1 MSTSPILL
9 IGVGTAGCQM
19 ARGVNRAFG
28 EGLRYVLAD
37 TDARTGEA
45 GGPFILIGGNRLS
58 GHGAGGD
65 VVQARLAAED
75 SISILDDHLEGVR
88 IAVIVTALGGG
99 TGGGVTLETLKR
111 LQTRGIPSIV
121 FATTPFVF
129 EGENRQRASR
139 GILTMI
145 EEEANATIF
154 LPLDKLVKGVDNFE
168 EGMRRAVDTLATGV
182 TLFWRLIEK
191 PGYIHLDT
199 ERLRHIITGSGRGR
213 FAAVTV
219 QGQNR
224 AEEALDQLRRNEL
237 LATASGPIRTIV
249 CGILAGQDLRLSEV
263 GTIADGIQHAFSQ
276 GSAFHLST
284 VNDDAT
290 FSGRLSI
297 VTLMFESNGDEE
309 RNGKGTRDD
318 KDKTRSKS
326 RNPLAVGPT
335 NRGRFNNV
343 EATIWNGQ
351 NLDEPTFLRENISLE
366 F

>member
-9 IGVGTAGCQM
+9 IGIGTAGCHM

-28 EGLRYVLAD
+28 NGLRYVLAD

-45 GGPFILIGGNRLS
+45 EGPFILIGGNRLS

-65 VVQARLAAED
+65 VVQARLAAEE

-99 TGGGVTLETLKR
+99 TGGGVTLETLLK
-111 LQTRGIPSIV
+111 LQSRGIPSIV

-145 EEEANATIF
+145 EEQANAAIF
-154 LPLDKLVKGVDNFE
+154 LPLDKLVSGVDNFE
-168 EGMRRAVDTLATGV
+168 EGMRRAVDTMATGV

-199 ERLRHIITGSGRGR
+199 ERLRHIITGAGRGR
-213 FAAVTV
+213 FAAVTTR
-219 QGQNR
+219 GPNR
-224 AEEALDQLRRNEL
+224 AEDALDLLRRNEL
-237 LATASGPIRTIV
+237 LATASGPIRTII
-249 CGILAGQDLRLSEV
+249 CGVLAGSDLRLSEI
-263 GTIADGIQHAFSQ
+263 GTLADGVQHAFSQ

-284 VNDDAT
+284 VNDEST
-290 FSGRLSI
+290 FADRLSV
-297 VTLMFESNGDEE
+297 VTLMFEANSQDEAKGVKVD
-309 RNGKGTRDD
+309 GKTRG
-318 KDKTRSKS
+318 KTRS
-326 RNPLAVGPT
+326 PLSVGPT

-351 NLDEPTFLRENISLE
+351 NLDEPTFIRENISLE

>member
-9 IGVGTAGCQM
+9 IGIGTAGCKT
-19 ARGVNRAFG
+19 ARGVNHAFG
-28 EGLRYVLAD
+28 KDLRYVLAD
-37 TDARTGEA
+37 TDARTGEG

-99 TGGGVTLETLKR
+99 TGGGVTLETLIR
-111 LQTRGIPSIV
+111 LQSRGIPSIV

-139 GILTMI
+139 GILSMI
-145 EEEANATIF
+145 EEQANAAVF
-154 LPLDKLVKGVDNFE
+154 LPLDKLVSGVDNFE
-168 EGMRRAVDTLATGV
+168 EGMRRAIDTLATAI
-182 TLFWRLIEK
+182 TLFWRMIEK

-199 ERLRHIITGSGRGR
+199 ERLRHIITGAGRGR
-213 FAAVTV
+213 FAAVSTR
-219 QGQNR
+219 GPNR
-224 AEEALDQLRRNEL
+224 AEEALDLLRRNEL
-237 LATASGPIRTIV
+237 LATASGPIRTII
-249 CGILAGQDLRLSEV
+249 CGVLAGSDLRLSEV
-263 GTIADGIQHAFSQ
+263 GTIADGIQHTFSQ
-276 GSAFHLST
+276 GSTFHLST
-284 VNDDAT
+284 VNDEAT
-290 FSGRLSI
+290 FSGRLSL
-297 VTLMFESNGDEE
+297 VTLMFEANSQDDTQNSDQ
-309 RNGKGTRDD
+309 KRDGA
-318 KDKTRSKS
+318 KS
-326 RNPLAVGPT
+326 RARARSPLSVGPT

-351 NLDEPTFLRENISLE
+351 NLDEPTFIRENISLE